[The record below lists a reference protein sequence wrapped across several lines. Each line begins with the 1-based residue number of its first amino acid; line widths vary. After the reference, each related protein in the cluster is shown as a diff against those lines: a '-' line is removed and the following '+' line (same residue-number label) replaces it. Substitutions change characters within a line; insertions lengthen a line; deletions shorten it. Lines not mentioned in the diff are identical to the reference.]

1 MKKIQFSKISDE
13 ELFALLANGKK
24 SIAKSAFEELY
35 SRYSIILYNYCK
47 KILSNENSTSDI
59 FQETFLKVIEA
70 SKDGKVM
77 TNFAGYIIT
86 IARNLCL
93 NEKDNIRNTMVY
105 VEDFNLSAIPT
116 RDDKEL
122 NEIIGIALE
131 NLAFEYRE
139 CLILKEFL
147 NLSYSQIA
155 ELLDISLPVVRIRI
169 HRAKDKLKSIL
180 SPYSKEINFLLE

>member
-1 MKKIQFSKISDE
+1 MKIQFSNISDE
-13 ELFALLANGKK
+13 ELFALLANSKK
-24 SIAKSAFEELY
+24 SIAKPAFEELY

-77 TNFAGYIIT
+77 TNFAGYVIRV
-86 IARNLCL
+86 ARNLCL

-105 VEDFNLSAIPT
+105 VEDFHLISNQI

-122 NEIIGIALE
+122 NEIISIALDS
-131 NLAFEYRE
+131 LAFEYRE
-139 CLILKEFL
+139 SLILKEFL
-147 NLSYSQIA
+147 NFSYSEIS
-155 ELLDISLPVVRIRI
+155 EMLDISLPVVRIRI
-169 HRAKDKLKSIL
+169 HRAKDKLKKQL